1 MIVDDGL
8 VTAIVIASSGAFIS
22 AIIALAVLREQVK
35 AQKENV
41 DVVRLL
47 VSELQTSVNKLNVEV
62 VLLTELMKVR

>member
-8 VTAIVIASSGAFIS
+8 VTAIVVASSGAFVS
-22 AIIALAVLREQVK
+22 AIIALAVLREQVR

-41 DVVRLL
+41 DAVRAL
-47 VSELQTSVNKLNVEV
+47 VATLQSSVNKLNVEV